1 MEKKSLRYTE
11 MDLQE
16 KILQWKKIQ
25 GMTFEGDELE
35 ILAEEIEDKANSIVN
50 RLESFVNMIE
60 DLEEVKLAEFVQI
73 EMAVKAIVKRYE
85 SYKVTL

>member
-1 MEKKSLRYTE
+1 MEKKSFRYAE

-16 KILQWKKIQ
+16 KVLQWNKIK

-35 ILAEEIEDKANSIVN
+35 ILAEEIEDATDYMVN
-50 RLESFVNMIE
+50 KLESFVNMIE

>member
-1 MEKKSLRYTE
+1 MNNLRYAE

-16 KILQWKKIQ
+16 KVVKWNKIK

-35 ILAEEIEDKANSIVN
+35 ILAEEIEDAADYMVN
-50 RLESFVNMIE
+50 KLESFVNMIE

-73 EMAVKAIVKRYE
+73 ELAVKAIVRRYE

>member
-1 MEKKSLRYTE
+1 MKLRYAE

-16 KILQWKKIQ
+16 KVLQWNKIK

-35 ILAEEIEDKANSIVN
+35 ILAEEIEDAADYMVN
-50 RLESFVNMIE
+50 KLESFVNMIE

>member
-1 MEKKSLRYTE
+1 

-16 KILQWKKIQ
+16 KVLQWNKIK

-35 ILAEEIEDKANSIVN
+35 ILAEEIEDAADYLVN
-50 RLESFVNMIE
+50 KLESITSMLE
-60 DLEEVKLAEFVQI
+60 DLEEVKWSEFIPI
-73 EMAVKAIVKRYE
+73 ETTIKAIIRRYE

>member
-1 MEKKSLRYTE
+1 MNNLRYAE

-16 KILQWKKIQ
+16 KVLQWNKIK
-25 GMTFEGDELE
+25 GMEFEGDELE
-35 ILAEEIEDKANSIVN
+35 ILAEEIEDAADYMVN
-50 RLESFVNMIE
+50 KLESFVNMIE

>member
-1 MEKKSLRYTE
+1 MNNLRYAE

-16 KILQWKKIQ
+16 KVLQWNKIK

-35 ILAEEIEDKANSIVN
+35 ILAEEIEDAADYLVNKLEAFTSMLEDLDEVKNSEFLAIEAAVKSIVG
-50 RLESFVNMIE
+50 
-60 DLEEVKLAEFVQI
+60 
-73 EMAVKAIVKRYE
+73 RYE

>member
-1 MEKKSLRYTE
+1 MEKKSFRYAE

-16 KILQWKKIQ
+16 KVLQWNKIK
-25 GMTFEGDELE
+25 GMEFEGDELE
-35 ILAEEIEDKANSIVN
+35 ILAEEIEDATDYMVN
-50 RLESFVNMIE
+50 KLESFVNMIE

>member
-1 MEKKSLRYTE
+1 

-16 KILQWKKIQ
+16 KVLQWNKIK
-25 GMTFEGDELE
+25 GMEFEGDELE
-35 ILAEEIEDKANSIVN
+35 ILAEEIEDAADYMINK
-50 RLESFVNMIE
+50 LESFVNMIE